1 MKPKTPKPKRG
12 RVQHPIQVMVPRDL
26 EEELTRE
33 AEQAGLSRSELVREA
48 CAEYVERRRSERE
61 SEKRRR
67 LLLSARGLMA
77 DVLAGSDAFA
87 DRRAEETIKEDESVV
102 RP

>member
-1 MKPKTPKPKRG
+1 
-12 RVQHPIQVMVPRDL
+12 MVPRDL

-77 DVLAGSDAFA
+77 DVPAGSDTFA
-87 DRRAEETIKEDESVV
+87 ERRAEETSREDRDAI